1 MMAPR
6 MRARSGRELWSTDT
20 EKSCT
25 KRSWRVNISAFV
37 SGDQI
42 GPGTGQTSYHSL
54 K

>member
-6 MRARSGRELWSTDT
+6 MRMRSGRELWSTDT
-20 EKSCT
+20 EKNYM
-25 KRSWRVNISAFV
+25 KRSWKVNISASV
-37 SGDQI
+37 SGDQT